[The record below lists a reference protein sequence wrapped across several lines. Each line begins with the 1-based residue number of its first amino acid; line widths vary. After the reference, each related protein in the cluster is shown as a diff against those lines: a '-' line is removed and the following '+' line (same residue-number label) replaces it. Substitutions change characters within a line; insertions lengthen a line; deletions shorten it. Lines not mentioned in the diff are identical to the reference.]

1 MATVLNVLGLSVAF
15 AAFTVIMMQLDYE
28 SRFDKCHATSERIF
42 RAELAIPG
50 VFAVS
55 LPRAFVEDVI
65 SSSPH
70 IEAGTLLYPFNEQ
83 VYYSVEKEGRRSGF
97 HESVITCLPG
107 IVDVFDFPVLE
118 GDRNCLYD
126 PEKVLIPES
135 LAHKLFGSAPATGK
149 SLHLEEDIETKGRR
163 ELVVGAVYRDFPE
176 NTQIKNAI
184 YTAIDSDSYKGVYDA
199 SNFICYLLL
208 DNASSAQ
215 AVTDHFNATFDFGLI
230 DLPGQQL
237 SLTPL
242 TAIYYGGGE
251 DDTRLFKTGNA
262 EVSRLLFLIS
272 LLIIVIAVINYVNFG
287 TSLAPMRIKS
297 INTQKVLGSPDATLR
312 NALIAESVMISLL
325 SWLVAMLGIWLLN
338 RWEMPAGIEA
348 DLALPANLR
357 LVGLSGALA
366 LACGYIAGV
375 YPARYMV
382 SFPPALALKGSFGL
396 SPAGRKLRLA
406 LIGVQFV
413 ISIAL
418 IICAN
423 LVGLQNEYMRD
434 FSVGFDKEQIMLV
447 SLSTDIYQKHHDAY
461 ANRLKEYPGIE
472 DVAFA
477 VERVA
482 SQDSY
487 VSTTRTIRAQSLQ
500 FYMILCSYNFLD
512 VMGIPVEEGR
522 NFTLTDQ
529 QQTGGASVIFNKP
542 ARAEAHL
549 EAGDELGR
557 PGQLR
562 IIGFTGDVK
571 FTSLRRSSDNVAF
584 LTYAHP
590 VPMTTSY
597 IRLTPGADVE
607 AAISHIRSTLAGIDP
622 AFPVEAIRYDTIYNQ
637 LYAKEA
643 TMRELITLFSLL
655 AILLSLTGVFSMV
668 VFETQYRR
676 KEIAIRKIHGST
688 ITQILELLNRRYV
701 SIVLVCFV
709 IAAPVAW
716 YAINQWLQ
724 NFAYKTPVYWWVYA
738 FSFAIVLLATTATV
752 TFQSWRVAN
761 ANPVDSIKSD

>member
-28 SRFDKCHATSERIF
+28 DRFDKCHATSGRIF
-42 RAELAIPG
+42 RAELEIPG

-70 IEAGTLLYPFNEQ
+70 IEAGTLLYPYNEH
-83 VYYSVEKEGRRSGF
+83 VYYSIEKEGERNGF

-107 IVDVFDFPVLE
+107 IVDVFDFPILE

-126 PEKVLIPES
+126 PEKVMIPES
-135 LAHKLFGSAPATGK
+135 LAHKLFGSAPAIGK
-149 SLHLEEDIETKGRR
+149 SLHAEEAIETKGRR
-163 ELVVGAVYRDFPE
+163 DLVVGAVYRDFQE
-176 NTQIKNAI
+176 NTQIRNAI
-184 YTAIDSDSYKGVYDA
+184 YTAIDPDSYKGVYDA

-215 AVTDHFNATFDFGLI
+215 AVTDNFNATFDFGLI
-230 DLPGQQL
+230 GLPDQQL

-251 DDTRLFKTGNA
+251 NDTRLFKTGNV
-262 EVSRLLFLIS
+262 EVSRLLFLIG

-297 INTQKVLGSPDATLR
+297 INTQKVLGSSDVKLR
-312 NALIAESVMISLL
+312 NALIAESVMISLF
-325 SWLVAMLGIWLLN
+325 SWLLGMLAIWMLN
-338 RWEMPAGIEA
+338 RLEMPAGIEA
-348 DLALPANLR
+348 DLALSANLR
-357 LVGLSGALA
+357 LVLLSGALA
-366 LACGYIAGV
+366 LACGYIAGI
-375 YPARYMV
+375 YPANYMV

-406 LIGVQFV
+406 LTGMQFV

-423 LVGLQNEYMRD
+423 IVGLQNDYMRD
-434 FSVGFDKEQIMLV
+434 FSLGFDKEHIMLV
-447 SLSTDIYQKHHDAY
+447 NLSTDIYQKHHDAY

-487 VSTTRTIRAQSLQ
+487 VTTTQTVRAQSLQ

-512 VMGIPVEEGR
+512 VMGIGVEEGR

-529 QQTGGASVIFNKP
+529 QQTDGASVIFNKP
-542 ARAEAHL
+542 ARTEAHL

-557 PGQLR
+557 LGPR

-571 FTSLRRSSDNVAF
+571 FTSLRRSSDNIAF

-597 IRLTPGADVE
+597 IRLKPGADVE
-607 AAISHIRSTLAGIDP
+607 AVVSHIHSTLAGIDP
-622 AFPVEAIRYDTIYNQ
+622 AFPVEATRYDAIYDQ

-643 TMRELITLFSLL
+643 NLRKLITMFSLL
-655 AILLSLTGVFSMV
+655 AILLSLTGVFGMV

-688 ITQILELLNRRYV
+688 TTRILELLNRRYAY
-701 SIVLVCFV
+701 IVMVCFV

-738 FSFAIVLLATTATV
+738 LSFSIVLLATTATV

-761 ANPVDSIKSD
+761 ANPADSLKAE